1 MYCSNE
7 SQVLDLFQTHS
18 GSETHSGTGRKS
30 MLKKRVLQ
38 IFIPV
43 MFGLAMVGNVSAQDS
58 VEQLLE
64 KARARAGEIE
74 KLKKVIN
81 EEPDQNVRLAAFDLM
96 INNGDNTMHEVAV
109 EAGLASADKLLQ
121 AAAFKEAIMSL
132 DRLHL
137 TLVVDTDASDEIQG
151 ISQAY
156 LDKNGDQYVLTFKKK
171 DTKAG
176 TISGHNFSA
185 QVTGTQ
191 LTYTWGYSNGTVS
204 LKDDDAVSGDIMH
217 QNGNQ
222 KLKFVATGKIR

>member
-1 MYCSNE
+1 
-7 SQVLDLFQTHS
+7 
-18 GSETHSGTGRKS
+18 
-30 MLKKRVLQ
+30 MLLTRAMMMVFAMTL
-38 IFIPV
+38 
-43 MFGLAMVGNVSAQDS
+43 GLAVSTGVFAQDS
-58 VEQLLE
+58 VDDLLE

-74 KLKKVIN
+74 KLKKIIN

-176 TISGHNFSA
+176 TISGYNFSA